1 MSDAIETA
9 KLYIEEENY
18 EEAFKLAK
26 KRHGKDDVTSYLT
39 IIDMVKNT
47 LMNTLKSSLVPSM
60 SFVTRHFPDSTR
72 IRLMNHWSLWKRQKK
87 NINHIHQSKSHVFP
101 KRKL

>member
-39 IIDMVKNT
+39 IIDLLIEKR
-47 LMNTLKSSLVPSM
+47 LSGCFRRK
-60 SFVTRHFPDSTR
+60 R
-72 IRLMNHWSLWKRQKK
+72 IVLSVL
-87 NINHIHQSKSHVFP
+87 S
-101 KRKL
+101 